1 MLINIHDVSAE
12 GNCCKE
18 GRKAIKLQIM
28 MYYNHH
34 TGYLD
39 KGDRMAKS
47 FSISHR
53 TFKWTKKLFFHLL
66 DLAILN
72 SYILNSSCESKKIS
86 HRFLIYPHEEYVGTY
101 WTRTDN
107 TKEIKYTS

>member
-1 MLINIHDVSAE
+1 M
-12 GNCCKE
+12 G
-18 GRKAIKLQIM
+18 
-28 MYYNHH
+28 
-34 TGYLD
+34 

-47 FSISHR
+47 YSISHC

-72 SYILNSSCESKKIS
+72 SYIPKSSCEGKKIS
-86 HRFLIYPHEEYVGTY
+86 HRFSIYPHEEYVGTC

-107 TKEIKYTS
+107 TREINVDLILNHTSLDSKSAAANIGLSHLRRS